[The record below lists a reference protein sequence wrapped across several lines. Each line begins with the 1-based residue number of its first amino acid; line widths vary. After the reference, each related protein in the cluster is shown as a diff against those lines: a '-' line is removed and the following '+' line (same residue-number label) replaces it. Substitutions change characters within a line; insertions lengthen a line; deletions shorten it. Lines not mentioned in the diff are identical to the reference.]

1 MSLQLHYKSNPNYLN
16 KKNEKQKPN
25 PQAQTMEEA
34 DLLKLATEA
43 PNHALLILL
52 WFEIR
57 SLKQAL
63 MEHMIRV
70 EERSKNG

>member
-1 MSLQLHYKSNPNYLN
+1 
-16 KKNEKQKPN
+16 
-25 PQAQTMEEA
+25 MEEA

-63 MEHMIRV
+63 VEHMIRV

>member
-1 MSLQLHYKSNPNYLN
+1 MDHIDMVKVIS
-16 KKNEKQKPN
+16 
-25 PQAQTMEEA
+25 
-34 DLLKLATEA
+34 EA

-57 SLKQAL
+57 GLKQAL
-63 MEHMIRV
+63 VEHMIRV

>member
-1 MSLQLHYKSNPNYLN
+1 MDD
-16 KKNEKQKPN
+16 
-25 PQAQTMEEA
+25 A
-34 DLLKLATEA
+34 DLIKLASEA

-57 SLKQAL
+57 GLKQAL

>member
-1 MSLQLHYKSNPNYLN
+1 MM
-16 KKNEKQKPN
+16 NE
-25 PQAQTMEEA
+25 E

-57 SLKQAL
+57 SLKQTL
-63 MEHMIRV
+63 IEHMIRV
-70 EERSKNG
+70 EERTKNG

>member
-1 MSLQLHYKSNPNYLN
+1 MDSV
-16 KKNEKQKPN
+16 
-25 PQAQTMEEA
+25 
-34 DLLKLATEA
+34 DLMKLASEA

-63 MEHMIRV
+63 MEHMIRF

>member
-1 MSLQLHYKSNPNYLN
+1 MD
-16 KKNEKQKPN
+16 
-25 PQAQTMEEA
+25 EA
-34 DLLKLATEA
+34 DLLKLASEA

-57 SLKQAL
+57 SLKQTL
-63 MEHMIRV
+63 LEHMIRI